1 MTVAY
6 ETIRKALWL
15 HRSEWQKR
23 AVSNDDLNVEG
34 VQQAVAQIYML
45 AGLPPPERLV
55 WLDSPLAGSVAAS
68 IFEKTCEN
76 LFQKLWNK
84 PVERMTQKLWN
95 DAKAAG
101 TTELWHDIDLQ
112 LKAAPLDVAKNII
125 IPLRAQIAS
134 QLGIRFS
141 HQSDPHST
149 RQVFSEDTWSYILA
163 RIEQQLT
170 QEDFDVLS
178 QIVFDK
184 QFAASCAYQSQ
195 YCGLGGQDGDNLE
208 LLSFAGVMGMDL
220 PEVRG
225 LIALSRQTNWFWLFD
240 KVCIVTYR
248 PQMLLTDMDGRLNN
262 DFGPAIEYN
271 DGWCVWARKG
281 QFIPERVIRFGDRKN
296 LLDIDREQNVE
307 IRRHLIEIYGVEQYL
322 KDAEAVRIHQD
333 EFGTL
338 YRKDFLLDEPLKMV
352 KVMNATPE
360 PDGSVNW
367 YYLRVPP
374 DMETAKAAVAWTFF
388 MTEDEYHPDIET

>member
-1 MTVAY
+1 LQVPSDTL
-6 ETIRKALWL
+6 RKAFWL
-15 HRSEWQKR
+15 HHSEWQKR
-23 AVSNDDLNVEG
+23 ASSNEDLNVAG
-34 VQQAVAQIYML
+34 VQQAVAQVYSD
-45 AGLPPPERLV
+45 AGVPPPERLV

-68 IFEKTCEN
+68 IFARTCEN
-76 LFQKLWNK
+76 LFIKLWNK
-84 PVERMTQKLWN
+84 PVDRMTQKLWSV
-95 DAKAAG
+95 AKEAG
-101 TTELWHDIDLQ
+101 STEVFQYIDLQ
-112 LKAAPLDVAKNII
+112 IKASPLDVAKNIVVPI
-125 IPLRAQIAS
+125 RTQIAR

-141 HQSDPHST
+141 HQSDPYT
-149 RQVFSEDTWSYILA
+149 TQQVFSEDTWAYILA
-163 RIEQQLT
+163 RIEQQLN

-184 QFAASCAYQSQ
+184 QFAAACANQSQ

-208 LLSFAGVMGMDL
+208 LLSFAGLMGMDL

-225 LIALSRQTNWFWLFD
+225 LISLSRQTNWFWLFD

-248 PQMLLTDMDGRLNN
+248 PQMLLTDMQGRLHN

-271 DGWCVWARKG
+271 DGWCIWARKG
-281 QFIPERVIRFGDRKN
+281 DFIPERVIRFGDRKN
-296 LLDIDREQNVE
+296 LLDIEREQNIE
-307 IRRHLIEIYGVEQYL
+307 IRRHLIEIYGVERYL

-333 EFGTL
+333 EYGTL

-388 MTEDEYHPDIET
+388 MTEDEYKPDIET